1 MPSCCKSME
10 CSLRICTSYDVISII
25 LVNATTLLK
34 L

>member
-1 MPSCCKSME
+1 ME
-10 CSLRICTSYDVISII
+10 LSLRICTSYDVISII